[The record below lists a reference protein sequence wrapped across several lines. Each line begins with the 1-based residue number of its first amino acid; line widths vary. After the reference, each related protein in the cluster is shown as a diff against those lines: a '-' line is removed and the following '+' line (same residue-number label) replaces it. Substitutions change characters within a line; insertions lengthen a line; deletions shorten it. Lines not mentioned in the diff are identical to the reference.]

1 MRAGIADAAVHGV
14 GAVTEG
20 KASRAPT
27 VPVGTAAS
35 YHRPLPTAYC
45 PMPLPDVFLD
55 RLARIVAPADLPGV
69 LATFEAPLR
78 TSFRVCTLLADE
90 PSVLARLAGVPFEAV
105 PGVAGAFSVEA
116 PYRAALLASGPAL
129 AGHVYVQNASSQV
142 PVGVLAPQPDERVLD
157 LCAAPGSKTGQ
168 LAAAMA
174 NTGEVVAVE
183 KVRGRFLRLRA
194 NVAAQGATNVAA
206 RLGSGTSVPH
216 TDPEAFDR
224 VLLDAPCSTEGRF
237 RTDTPETTAYWSTR
251 KIREMR
257 GAQGKLLYAAI
268 QALRP
273 GGHLVY
279 STCTFAPEE
288 NEGALTKALKM
299 FGDRIEV
306 VPIDGLGTGR
316 LEGNDGNGGRPL
328 VRDGLAAW
336 DGRAF
341 HPSVHHARRV
351 LPDGRFE
358 AFFVARLVKH
368 ESTIGGR

>member
-1 MRAGIADAAVHGV
+1 
-14 GAVTEG
+14 
-20 KASRAPT
+20 
-27 VPVGTAAS
+27 
-35 YHRPLPTAYC
+35 
-45 PMPLPDVFLD
+45 MPLPDVFLD
-55 RLARIVAPADLPGV
+55 RLGRIVAPADLPGV

-78 TSFRVCTLLADE
+78 TSFRICTLLADE
-90 PSVLARLAGVPFEAV
+90 PSVLARLADAGVPFEAV
-105 PGVAGAFSVEA
+105 PGVAGALSVEA
-116 PYRAALLASGPAL
+116 DQRAALLASGPAL
-129 AGHVYVQNASSQV
+129 DGLVYVQNASSQV
-142 PVGVLAPQPDERVLD
+142 PVGVLAPEPGERVLD

-168 LAAAMA
+168 IAAAMA
-174 NTGEVVAVE
+174 NAGEVVAVE

-237 RTDTPETTAYWSTR
+237 RVDTPETTAYWSTR
-251 KIREMR
+251 KIKEMR

-273 GGHLVY
+273 GGALVY

-306 VPIDGLGTGR
+306 VPIDGFGT
-316 LEGNDGNGGRPL
+316 DGADGSDGGPL
-328 VRDGLAAW
+328 VRDGLAEW

-341 HPSVHHARRV
+341 HPSVRHARRV

-358 AFFVARLVKH
+358 AFFVARIVKH
-368 ESTIGGR
+368 ASTVGGK